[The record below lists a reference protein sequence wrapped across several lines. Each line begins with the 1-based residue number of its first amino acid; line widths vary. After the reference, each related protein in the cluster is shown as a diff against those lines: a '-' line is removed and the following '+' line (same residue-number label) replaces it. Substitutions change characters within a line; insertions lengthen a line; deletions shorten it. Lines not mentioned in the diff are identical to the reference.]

1 MTAPN
6 NITPGL
12 TATEG
17 TSGQTII
24 GSRHQHSIVYL
35 EGVTV
40 DFDGFKA
47 LNALNLVVKYRE
59 LRVVIGP
66 NGAGKSTLL
75 DVISGK
81 VRPTSGRVIFG
92 QATDL
97 TGLQEHDITALG
109 IGRKFQTPAV
119 YTTLP
124 VWDNLDLS
132 LRRNSRGVWATLLS
146 GTRECGAESDKIA
159 RTLET
164 IGLTKKARVLA
175 GRLSHGEKQW
185 LEIGMVLLQ
194 DPELLLIDEPVAGMT
209 DQETRKT
216 GELLQSL
223 TDRHSIIVIE
233 HDMEFVR
240 QIAKTVTVLHE
251 GTVLCEG
258 PVEHVQHDPR
268 VVEIYLG
275 RHKEVH
281 AAL

>member
-1 MTAPN
+1 MEIEQHSPAKTNGKVLQPV
-6 NITPGL
+6 
-12 TATEG
+12 
-17 TSGQTII
+17 I
-24 GSRHQHSIVYL
+24 GSRHQRSIIYL
-35 EGVTV
+35 EGITV

-47 LNALNLVVKYRE
+47 LNNLNLVVDYHE
-59 LRVVIGP
+59 IRVVIGP

-81 VRPTSGRVIFG
+81 VQPVSGRVVFG

-97 TGLQEHDITALG
+97 IGLRENEITALG
-109 IGRKFQTPAV
+109 IGRKFQTPSV

-132 LRRNSRGVWATLLS
+132 LRRKSKGVFATLLS
-146 GTRECGAESDKIA
+146 TSSREESDKIA
-159 RTLET
+159 HTLET
-164 IGLTKKARVLA
+164 IGLINKAQVLA
-175 GRLSHGEKQW
+175 GQLSHGEKQW
-185 LEIGMVLLQ
+185 LEIGMVILQ

-209 DQETRKT
+209 DQETEKT

-223 TDRHSIIVIE
+223 TDKHSVIVIE

-258 PVEHVQHDPR
+258 PMQSIQNDPR
-268 VVEIYLG
+268 VIEIYLG
-275 RHKEVH
+275 RQKETNASV
-281 AAL
+281 

>member
-1 MTAPN
+1 MDEHVTDPREQ
-6 NITPGL
+6 PG
-12 TATEG
+12 G
-17 TSGQTII
+17 RKII
-24 GSRHQHSIVYL
+24 GSRHQRSIIYL
-35 EGVTV
+35 DNVTV
-40 DFDGFKA
+40 AFDGFKA
-47 LNALNLVVKYRE
+47 LNTLNLIVDYHE

-81 VRPTSGRVIFG
+81 VQPVSGRVVFG

-97 TGLQEHDITALG
+97 IGRREHEIAALG
-109 IGRKFQTPAV
+109 IGRKFQTPSV

-132 LRRNSRGVWATLLS
+132 LRRKNKGVFATLLS
-146 GTRECGAESDKIA
+146 RLNSEESDRIA

-164 IGLTKKARVLA
+164 IGLTTKADVLA
-175 GRLSHGEKQW
+175 GQLSHGEKQW

-209 DQETRKT
+209 EQETEKT

-223 TDRHSIIVIE
+223 TNKHSLIVIE

-258 PVEHVQHDPR
+258 FVEDIQNDPR
-268 VVEIYLG
+268 VIEIYLG
-275 RHKEVH
+275 RQKKTDAPV
-281 AAL
+281 